1 MEANMKEI
9 LLMESF
15 KDKEN
20 ILISKNKEHWKEHSK
35 KEDSSAV
42 K

>member
-15 KDKEN
+15 KGKEN
-20 ILISKNKEHWKEHSK
+20 ILISKNKEH
-35 KEDSSAV
+35 
-42 K
+42 